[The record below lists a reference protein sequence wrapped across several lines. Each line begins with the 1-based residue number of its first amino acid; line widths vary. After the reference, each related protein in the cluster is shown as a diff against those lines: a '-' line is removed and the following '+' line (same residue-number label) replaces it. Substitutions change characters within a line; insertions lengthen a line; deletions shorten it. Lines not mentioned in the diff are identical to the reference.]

1 MKWMTKEKL
10 DKMDERRLA
19 KNDPGK
25 YKKLNKEI
33 RKMCKNANE
42 EYLEDCCKEIE
53 ELEKK
58 DLQIICDKVVCATLK
73 KKKSLTGCIR
83 DDDG

>member
-1 MKWMTKEKL
+1 
-10 DKMDERRLA
+10 
-19 KNDPGK
+19 
-25 YKKLNKEI
+25 
-33 RKMCKNANE
+33 MCKKAKE
-42 EYLEDCCKEIE
+42 ECLEECCKEIE